1 MEPIQV
7 GLAGF
12 GLAGKVFHAPF
23 ISAVPGLV
31 LSSVLQRTG
40 DTAATSY
47 PTVQTLRTLSDL
59 LSSRVSLIVVATPN
73 ATHYEIAKAA
83 LLAGKHVVVDKPAA
97 STSAEAEE
105 LKSIAASAGLIFAPF
120 HNRRWDG
127 DFLTVKKLIEGGPL
141 GRVVSME
148 SHFDRFRPL
157 QRLGSWK
164 ESGGDENSLLM
175 DLGPHLIDQAL
186 ALFGRPHGVWASLRK
201 DRDVTAIED
210 AFDVFLHFEQHDRP
224 ITVTLRST
232 MIAAEPSPRFL
243 VHGTHGSFR
252 KFGVDPQ
259 EPALLAGASVPRIAE
274 NDTTDSWLQED
285 EAAWG
290 TLALAADP
298 AQPSQIH
305 RSPIKTER
313 SDYRGFYRNVR
324 DAILGNAPL
333 TVSPQDAIRT
343 LRIIEMARQSSLT
356 GNTVLTEGAT
366 W

>member
-1 MEPIQV
+1 
-7 GLAGF
+7 
-12 GLAGKVFHAPF
+12 
-23 ISAVPGLV
+23 
-31 LSSVLQRTG
+31 
-40 DTAATSY
+40 
-47 PTVQTLRTLSDL
+47 
-59 LSSRVSLIVVATPN
+59 
-73 ATHYEIAKAA
+73 
-83 LLAGKHVVVDKPAA
+83 
-97 STSAEAEE
+97 
-105 LKSIAASAGLIFAPF
+105 
-120 HNRRWDG
+120 
-127 DFLTVKKLIEGGPL
+127 
-141 GRVVSME
+141 ME